1 MHLIV
6 SNRLLCLPAMST
18 RAIKYLKQKGIPFE
32 AVTYDH
38 QEKGAEF
45 AARATGFP
53 LEQTVK
59 TLVVELERNNY
70 CLVLMP
76 GNRQLNLKYL
86 ATIFAVKRT
95 AMVDT
100 TTAERLTGYLI
111 GGISP
116 FGTKQ
121 RLPVVMEKSIQDYD
135 LILINAGQ
143 RGVMLKMVPEDIVN
157 GLNCRVATISR

>member
-1 MHLIV
+1 
-6 SNRLLCLPAMST
+6 MST
-18 RAIKYLKQKGIPFE
+18 RAIKYLKQNGIPFE
-32 AVTYDH
+32 AVRYDH
-38 QEKGAEF
+38 QEKGAGF

-59 TLVVELERNNY
+59 TLVVELERKQY

-76 GNRQLNLKYL
+76 GHRQLNVKYL
-86 ATIFAVKRT
+86 AKFLAVKRAAMADT
-95 AMVDT
+95 A
-100 TTAERLTGYLI
+100 TAERLTGYLI

-121 RLPVVMEKSIQDYD
+121 RLPVVMEKSIQGFD

-143 RGVMLKMVPEDIVN
+143 RGVMLKMAPEDIVK
-157 GLNCRVATISR
+157 GLDCRVAAISRR